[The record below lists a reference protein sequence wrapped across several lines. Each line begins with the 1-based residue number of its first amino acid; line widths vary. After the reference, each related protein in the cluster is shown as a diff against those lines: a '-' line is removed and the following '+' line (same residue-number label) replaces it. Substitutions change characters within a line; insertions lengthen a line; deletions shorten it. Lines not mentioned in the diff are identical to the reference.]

1 MMAKVLKN
9 GQIIEVPEWDLRTE
23 AERQADAIAAQAAS
37 ARQQRDALLAETDW
51 AALTDNTLSPELAAY
66 RQALRDV
73 PEQAGFP
80 ETINWPSRP

>member
-1 MMAKVLKN
+1 MPSVLKN

-23 AERQADAIAAQAAS
+23 AERQADADALQATS
-37 ARQQRDALLAETDW
+37 VRQQRDALLTETDW
-51 AALTDNTLSPELAAY
+51 AALSDSTLTTDMAAY

-80 ETINWPSRP
+80 DTIIWPSRP

>member
-23 AERQADAIAAQAAS
+23 AERQADAVAAQAAS
-37 ARQQRDALLAETDW
+37 VRQQRNALLAETDW

>member
-1 MMAKVLKN
+1 MPSVLKN

-23 AERQADAIAAQAAS
+23 AERQADADALQATS
-37 ARQQRDALLAETDW
+37 VRQQRDALLTETDW
-51 AALTDNTLSPELAAY
+51 AALSDRTLTTDMAAY

-80 ETINWPSRP
+80 DTIIWPSRP

>member
-1 MMAKVLKN
+1 MPSVLKN

-23 AERQADAIAAQAAS
+23 AERQAGAVAAQATS
-37 ARQQRDALLAETDW
+37 VRQQRDALLTETDW
-51 AALTDNTLSPELAAY
+51 TALSDSTLTTDMAAY

-80 ETINWPSRP
+80 DTVIWPSRP

>member
-1 MMAKVLKN
+1 MPSVLKN

-23 AERQADAIAAQAAS
+23 AERQADEVAAQATLV
-37 ARQQRDALLAETDW
+37 RQHRDALLKDTDW
-51 AALTDNTLSPELAAY
+51 HALSDNMLTIEMAAY

-73 PEQAGFP
+73 PSQSGFP

>member
-1 MMAKVLKN
+1 MPSVLKN

-23 AERQADAIAAQAAS
+23 AERQADADAIQAAS
-37 ARQQRDALLAETDW
+37 VRQQRAALLTETDW
-51 AALTDNTLSPELAAY
+51 TALSDSTLTTDMAAY

-73 PEQAGFP
+73 PEQEGFP

>member
-1 MMAKVLKN
+1 MPSVLKN

-23 AERQADAIAAQAAS
+23 AERQADADALQAAS
-37 ARQQRDALLAETDW
+37 VRQQRDALLTETDW
-51 AALTDNTLSPELAAY
+51 TALSDSTLTTEMAAY

-80 ETINWPSRP
+80 DIVIWPSRP

>member
-1 MMAKVLKN
+1 MPSVLKN

-23 AERQADAIAAQAAS
+23 AERQADAVAAQAAS
-37 ARQQRDALLAETDW
+37 VRQRRDALLAETDW

-66 RQALRDV
+66 RRALRDV

>member
-1 MMAKVLKN
+1 MPNVLKN

-23 AERQADAIAAQAAS
+23 AERQADAAATQATS
-37 ARQQRDALLAETDW
+37 MRQRRDALLAETDW
-51 AALTDNTLSPELAAY
+51 TALSDSTLTTDMAAY

-80 ETINWPSRP
+80 YTIIWPSRP